1 MEMLQLGETERD
13 VRGERHLALK
23 HTKKKEGYVVC
34 QFADEFAI
42 EVGDRF
48 MEIATESRFDVVD
61 VESVSVAGVF
71 QRFEV
76 TAERIT

>member
-1 MEMLQLGETERD
+1 MLYL
-13 VRGERHLALK
+13 
-23 HTKKKEGYVVC
+23 

-48 MEIATESRFDVVD
+48 MEIATETRFDVVD

-71 QRFEV
+71 QHFEV
-76 TAERIT
+76 TAERGG